1 MVIKKYNKKRFI
13 IEIRIDIVEEKIL
26 GKRSLY
32 F

>member
-1 MVIKKYNKKRFI
+1 MIIKKYNKKRFI

-26 GKRSLY
+26 GKMSLY

>member
-26 GKRSLY
+26 GKMSLY

>member
-13 IEIRIDIVEEKIL
+13 IEIKIDIVEEKIL
-26 GKRSLY
+26 GIMSLY